1 MISPNGVYYA
11 PSLHG
16 EKTMC
21 QWKTEILIKM
31 DIVKMT
37 HLKLVNLK
45 S

>member
-16 EKTMC
+16 EKTC